1 MSQSCFAKRTANS
14 LNSLFTNSLT
24 LTPLKS
30 FKNPQLDKCHIPR
43 IHLHKKIGMS
53 KGQNKEKQNRNSY
66 GDRCSRLASLGD
78 VGDPAFRWLTKADVL
93 KRGYVPLSS
102 QSDPKRR
109 EEQVLGVCLRYNTWQ
124 QKKREWITRLY
135 SIIYGDFLTCGD
147 YIYIRVFFFGVEIS
161 LVVFWDKIL
170 NSRRKKIYYKTT
182 RWWGV

>member
-1 MSQSCFAKRTANS
+1 
-14 LNSLFTNSLT
+14 
-24 LTPLKS
+24 
-30 FKNPQLDKCHIPR
+30 
-43 IHLHKKIGMS
+43 MS

-124 QKKREWITRLY
+124 QKKESEL
-135 SIIYGDFLTCGD
+135 LD
-147 YIYIRVFFFGVEIS
+147 YIR
-161 LVVFWDKIL
+161 
-170 NSRRKKIYYKTT
+170 
-182 RWWGV
+182 